1 MSRMHFRISGLTILL
16 AAFVCGCEM
25 ASVEVPEPPSGGREY
40 VLDYDVF
47 AAEIDTILTAHG
59 CDNLSCHGGGIR
71 GTFELSP
78 AGDKDVRMDFRQAGY
93 QVDADDPAASR
104 LLMKPLDEDAVGTA
118 HTAQSGGWT
127 STSDRDYQTILA
139 WIEAG
144 VYR

>member
-1 MSRMHFRISGLTILL
+1 
-16 AAFVCGCEM
+16 M
-25 ASVEVPEPPSGGREY
+25 ASIDAPDPPTGGREY

-47 AAEIDTILTAHG
+47 AADIDTILTAHG

-78 AGDKDVRMDFRQAGY
+78 AGDKNVGMDFVQAGY
-93 QVDADDPAASR
+93 QVNADDPAASR
-104 LLMKPLDEDAVGTA
+104 LLMKPLDEAAGGTA
-118 HTAQSGGWT
+118 HTAQNGGWS
-127 STSDRDYQTILA
+127 STSDSDYRAILA